1 MRRRQMFSQ
10 QPSQFGVARTE
21 AVHKAP
27 PPVAAPVSLPEPKG
41 YDSLSDAALVACYQ
55 AKFGQK
61 PRGRAKRETIIA
73 RLTDDAGNERA

>member
-1 MRRRQMFSQ
+1 MRRRQMFSRQ
-10 QPSQFGVARTE
+10 LEQFGVARPTV
-21 AVHKAP
+21 AHKAP
-27 PPVAAPVSLPEPKG
+27 LPAAAPVAPPEPKG
-41 YDSLSDAALVACYQ
+41 YDSLSHAALVACYQ

>member
-1 MRRRQMFSQ
+1 MRRRQMFSR
-10 QPSQFGVARTE
+10 QPEQFGVARAE

-27 PPVAAPVSLPEPKG
+27 PPAVVPVEAPEPKG
-41 YDSLSDAALVACYQ
+41 YDSLSHAALVACYQ